1 MKLLGSTQNKITE
14 NKNVQN
20 VLHLEI
26 TEVVLAHC
34 DIVNNDCQ
42 QDSRILYTFVL
53 NKTFGSLSEISPT
66 NFIFL
71 KTCNSEFQAIGVQF
85 TDQNSQPLEIGDNK
99 FKFSNQI
106 IHPL

>member
-1 MKLLGSTQNKITE
+1 MKIELNLKIKTGYYLELVTPETMKLLGSTQNKITE

-34 DIVNNDCQ
+34 DIANNDCQ
-42 QDSRILYTFVL
+42 QDSKILYTFVL

-71 KTCNSEFQAIGVQF
+71 KTCNSEFQAIGV
-85 TDQNSQPLEIGDNK
+85 
-99 FKFSNQI
+99 
-106 IHPL
+106 

>member
-1 MKLLGSTQNKITE
+1 MKIELHLKIKTGYYLELVTPETMKLLGSTQNKITE

-26 TEVVLAHC
+26 TEVVLTHC

-42 QDSRILYTFVL
+42 QDSRILYISVL

-71 KTCNSEFQAIGVQF
+71 KTCNSEFQAIGV
-85 TDQNSQPLEIGDNK
+85 
-99 FKFSNQI
+99 
-106 IHPL
+106 

>member
-1 MKLLGSTQNKITE
+1 MKIELHLKIKTGYYFELVTPETMKLLGSTQNKITE

-34 DIVNNDCQ
+34 DIVKNDCQ
-42 QDSRILYTFVL
+42 QDSRILYIFVL

-71 KTCNSEFQAIGVQF
+71 KTCNSEFQAIGV
-85 TDQNSQPLEIGDNK
+85 
-99 FKFSNQI
+99 
-106 IHPL
+106 

>member
-1 MKLLGSTQNKITE
+1 MKIELHLKIKTGYYLELVTPETMKLLESTQNKITE

-71 KTCNSEFQAIGVQF
+71 KTCNSEFQAIGV
-85 TDQNSQPLEIGDNK
+85 
-99 FKFSNQI
+99 
-106 IHPL
+106 